1 MKGKEIMKLTGIG
14 MVLFSVGAGVIWIV
28 KEYIATLLS
37 NTWMGL
43 LITFVIGVM
52 LIIAS
57 DPEYGKKVAEELNK
71 IDKEVK
77 GRMNK

>member
-1 MKGKEIMKLTGIG
+1 MKGKEIMKLAGIG
-14 MVLFSVGAGVIWIV
+14 MVLFSVGAGVIWVI

-43 LITFVIGVM
+43 LLTFVLGVI

-57 DPEYGKKVAEELNK
+57 DPEYGRRVAEEINK

-77 GRMNK
+77 ERINK